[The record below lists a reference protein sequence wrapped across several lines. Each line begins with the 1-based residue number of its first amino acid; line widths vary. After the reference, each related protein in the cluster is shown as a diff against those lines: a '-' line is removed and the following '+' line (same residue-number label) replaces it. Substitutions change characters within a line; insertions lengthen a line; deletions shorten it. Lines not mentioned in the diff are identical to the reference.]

1 MRKRLVLTTIA
12 ALFAAACLAADAQT
26 LYKLIDKNGKVTY
39 SEEKP
44 KEFDG
49 KVIRLDIDTNATT
62 VTLPKPPPG
71 GFGAA
76 ASREQASPAA
86 QAKARLEGAQ
96 DRLERAKAALQNAKD
111 NPGPND
117 FEHVGKV
124 GGGTRP
130 VASESYLQRISQL
143 EQEVRSAEMAVQ
155 TLEKSR

>member
-1 MRKRLVLTTIA
+1 MKRTLVMTMLGA
-12 ALFAAACLAADAQT
+12 MAVAFSAQAET
-26 LYKLIDKNGKVTY
+26 LYKLIDKNGRVTY

-44 KEFDG
+44 KQFDG
-49 KVIRLDIDTNATT
+49 QVIRLDIDPNATT

-76 ASREQASPAA
+76 AAREKAAPAA

-117 FEHVGKV
+117 FEHIGNV

-130 VASESYLQRISQL
+130 VASEAYLQRISAL
-143 EQEVRSAEMAVQ
+143 EQEVRNAEQAVQ

>member
-1 MRKRLVLTTIA
+1 MKRIFVMTMLGAMAVA
-12 ALFAAACLAADAQT
+12 FSAHAET

-44 KEFDG
+44 KQFDG
-49 KVIRLDIDTNATT
+49 QVIRLDIDPNATT
-62 VTLPKPPPG
+62 VTLPKPPQG

-76 ASREQASPAA
+76 AAREKASPAA
-86 QAKARLEGAQ
+86 QAKVRLESAQ

-117 FEHVGKV
+117 FEHLGKV

-130 VASESYLQRISQL
+130 VASEAYLQRISAL
-143 EQEVRSAEMAVQ
+143 EQEVRNAEQVVR
-155 TLEKSR
+155 TLENSR

>member
-1 MRKRLVLTTIA
+1 MKRIFVMTMLGAMAVA
-12 ALFAAACLAADAQT
+12 FSAHAET

-44 KEFDG
+44 KQFDG
-49 KVIRLDIDTNATT
+49 QVIRLDIDPNATT
-62 VTLPKPPPG
+62 VTLSKPPQG

-76 ASREQASPAA
+76 AAREKASPAA
-86 QAKARLEGAQ
+86 QAKVRLESAQ

-117 FEHVGKV
+117 FEHLGKV

-130 VASESYLQRISQL
+130 VASEAYLQRISAL
-143 EQEVRSAEMAVQ
+143 EQEVRNAEQVVR
-155 TLEKSR
+155 TLENSR

>member
-1 MRKRLVLTTIA
+1 MKRIFVMTMLGAMAVA
-12 ALFAAACLAADAQT
+12 FSVQAET

-44 KEFDG
+44 KQFDG
-49 KVIRLDIDTNATT
+49 QVIRLDIDPNATT
-62 VTLPKPPPG
+62 VTLPKPPQG

-76 ASREQASPAA
+76 AAREKASPAA
-86 QAKARLEGAQ
+86 QAKVRLESAQ

-117 FEHVGKV
+117 FEHLGKV

-130 VASESYLQRISQL
+130 VASEAYLQRISAL
-143 EQEVRSAEMAVQ
+143 EQEVRNAEQVVR
-155 TLEKSR
+155 TLENSR